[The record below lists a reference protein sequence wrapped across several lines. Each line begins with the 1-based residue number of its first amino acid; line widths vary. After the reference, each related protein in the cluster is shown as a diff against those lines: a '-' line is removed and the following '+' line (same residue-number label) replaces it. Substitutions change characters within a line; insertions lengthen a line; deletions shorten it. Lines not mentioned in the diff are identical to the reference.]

1 MIQNKKITLGI
12 LAHVD
17 AGKTTLSEALL
28 YETGAIRS
36 RGRVDHGDTLL
47 DNDEMERQRGI
58 TIFSKAARMNYKE
71 KEFILLDTPGHA
83 DFTAE
88 MERVLSVLDY
98 GIIVISGTDGV
109 QGHTRT
115 LWKLLEKYGV
125 PCFLFVNKMDIG
137 FVDKSDLLEDL
148 RGKLSDSCVDFSDFS
163 GANANPTEDEKE
175 AVALCDEKMLTH
187 YLETGEIK
195 QETLRTA
202 IAKRKVFPVLFGSA
216 LKMDGVEELLESM
229 DLWMTSKAYPE
240 EFGARCYKVGRDIRG
255 ERLTYLKITGGT
267 LRVKDVI
274 GGNKINQIRLYLG
287 DKYETVDQVSAG
299 EICGVTG
306 IQESYPGMGLGSC
319 PDLSVDVIEPVLSY
333 QVIPP
338 EGCAPHVLLGYM
350 RQLEEEDPT
359 LKVIW
364 QEGSRQVHVHLMGPV
379 QTEIIQQQ
387 IKKRF
392 GVLVT
397 FGPGAVRYKETIEGA
412 VEGVGHFEPLRHYAE
427 AHILIEELPRGSG
440 VECGMDCPT
449 DVLDLNWQRLIC
461 THLAEKTHRGVLTG
475 SPLTDVRLTVVTGK
489 AHKKHT
495 EGGDFRQATYR
506 AVRQGLRKAKN
517 VLLEPYYFVRLEVP
531 AELIGRAMTDMSQ
544 MHGEFDAPVT
554 EGETAVLT
562 GKAPVSLLREYGTTL
577 ASYSG
582 GRGQMSVSLA
592 GYFPCHNPE
601 EVIEE
606 IGYDPDRDVKNTC
619 DSVFCGHGAGYTVP
633 WYEVEDKMH
642 MPFASYLYEK
652 EQEPDEAEMIALAK
666 ARALANRQ
674 GEPKKYDGYGG
685 LESDL
690 EEIFVREFGEIKRR
704 LPSQEIQVT
713 DFDRERRIQEA
724 REEYR
729 SNHTTPEKKKNIKK
743 YFLVDGYNIIFS
755 WDELNEI
762 AKSNLDGARGRLLDI
777 MCNFQGHID
786 QELIVVFDAYRIKGH
801 TREVVEYHNIHVVY
815 TKEAETADAYI
826 ERISHEMAKE
836 HQVTV
841 ATSDRLEQM
850 IVIGNGARRI
860 SARELE
866 AEVKRVNEEA
876 LKRYEDKKMTSTTE
890 V

>member
-1 MIQNKKITLGI
+1 MIQSKKITLGI

-58 TIFSKAARMNYKE
+58 TIYSKTARIHYGDRE
-71 KEFILLDTPGHA
+71 YILLDTPGHA

-98 GIIVISGTDGV
+98 AIIVISGTDGV
-109 QGHTRT
+109 QGHTKT
-115 LWKLLEKYGV
+115 LWKLMEKYKI

-137 FVDKSDLLEDL
+137 FVDKQSLLENL
-148 RGKLSDSCVDFSDFS
+148 RGKLSDSCVEFTNFA
-163 GANANPTEDEKE
+163 GAKGQPSAEEKE
-175 AVALCDEKMLTH
+175 AVALCDEELLNH
-187 YLETGEIK
+187 YLETGELLSQGIK
-195 QETLRTA
+195 KA
-202 IAKRKVFPVLFGSA
+202 IAHRKLFPVLFGSA
-216 LKMDGVEELLESM
+216 LKMEGVSALLESM
-229 DLWMTSKAYPE
+229 GQWMCSGEYPE
-240 EFGARCYKVGRDIRG
+240 EFGARCYKVGRDSRG
-255 ERLTYLKITGGT
+255 ERLTYLKITGGI
-267 LRVKDVI
+267 LRVKDMV
-274 GGNKINQIRLYLG
+274 GENKINQIRLYLG
-287 DKYETVDQVSAG
+287 EKYETVEDALAG
-299 EICGVTG
+299 EICAVTG
-306 IQESYPGMGLGSC
+306 IENSYPGMGLGEC

-338 EGCAPHVLLGYM
+338 AECAPHILLGYM

-364 QEGSRQVHVHLMGPV
+364 QEESRQVHVHLMGPV

-397 FGPGAVRYKETIEGA
+397 FGSGAVRYKETIQGA

-427 AHILIEELPRGSG
+427 AHILIEPLPRGSG
-440 VECGMDCPT
+440 VECGMDCST

-461 THLAEKTHRGVLTG
+461 THLSERVHRGVLTG
-475 SPLTDVRLTVVTGK
+475 SPLTDVRLTVVAGK

-506 AVRQGLRKAKN
+506 AVRQGLRKAKSL
-517 VLLEPYYFVRLEVP
+517 LLEPYYFVRLEVP

-544 MHGEFDAPVT
+544 MHGEFEAPVT
-554 EGETAVLT
+554 EGETSVLT
-562 GKAPVSLLREYGTTL
+562 GKAPVSLMREYGTTL
-577 ASYSG
+577 AAYSG
-582 GRGQMSVSLA
+582 GRGQMSLALA
-592 GYFPCHNPE
+592 GYFPCHNQE
-601 EVIEE
+601 EVIAE
-606 IGYDPDRDVKNTC
+606 IGYDPDRDIKNTC

-642 MPFASYLYEK
+642 VPFASYLYER
-652 EQEPDEAEMIALAK
+652 EQEPDEARMIAQAK
-666 ARALANRQ
+666 AKALAGRQ

-713 DFDRERRIQEA
+713 DFDRQQRIRKA
-724 REEYR
+724 REEYLA
-729 SNHTTPEKKKNIKK
+729 NHASPGEKKPVKK
-743 YFLVDGYNIIFS
+743 YFLVDGYNIIFA
-755 WDELNEI
+755 WKELNEI
-762 AKSNLDGARGRLLDI
+762 AKENLDGARGRLLDI
-777 MCNFQGHID
+777 MCNFQGHIN

-801 TREVVEYHNIHVVY
+801 TREVTEYHNIHVVY

-866 AEVKRVNEEA
+866 AEVKRVNDQA
-876 LKRYEDKKMTSTTE
+876 LKQYEEKKMTDS
-890 V
+890 VKV